1 MPSTTPESQTN
12 LINQSL
18 AVVIPIKAFHQAK
31 ERLSDLLTP
40 SERLVL
46 AKMCAE
52 RVLRAVAGYKV
63 FVVCDDEAVAQWA
76 TARNAQ
82 IVWQTDVGLN
92 NAVRAGVAAARVNK
106 FELAM
111 IVHSDLPLATSFSQL
126 FSDCDLDSLKTSI
139 TLVPDRH
146 EDGTNVMIL
155 PTSSDFEF
163 TYGRNSF
170 ITHQHLAKKCNLA
183 LRIIYDQHLS
193 VDIDTAEDLA
203 VAQSLEKNN

>member
-1 MPSTTPESQTN
+1 MPSTTPESLTN
-12 LINQSL
+12 LIDQSL

-52 RVLRAVAGYKV
+52 RVLRAVADYKV
-63 FVVCDDEAVAQWA
+63 FVVCDDEAVVQWA

-82 IVWQTDVGLN
+82 IVWQAEAGLN
-92 NAVRAGVAAARVNK
+92 NAVRAGIAAARLNK

-163 TYGRNSF
+163 AYGRNSF

-183 LRIIYDQHLS
+183 LRIIYDQQLS

>member
-1 MPSTTPESQTN
+1 MPSTTPKSQTN
-12 LINQSL
+12 LIDQSL

-76 TARNAQ
+76 TAHNAQ
-82 IVWQTDVGLN
+82 IVWQTEAGLN

-163 TYGRNSF
+163 AYGRNSF

-183 LRIIYDQHLS
+183 LRIIYDQQLS

>member
-1 MPSTTPESQTN
+1 MPSTTPESLTN
-12 LINQSL
+12 LIDQSL

-76 TARNAQ
+76 TAHNAQ
-82 IVWQTDVGLN
+82 IVWQTEAGLN

-155 PTSSDFEF
+155 PTTSDFEF
-163 TYGRNSF
+163 AYGRNSF

>member
-52 RVLRAVAGYKV
+52 QVLRAVAGYKV

-76 TARNAQ
+76 TAHNAQ
-82 IVWQTDVGLN
+82 IVWQTEAGLN

-155 PTSSDFEF
+155 PTTSDFEF
-163 TYGRNSF
+163 AYGRNSF

>member
-1 MPSTTPESQTN
+1 VPSTTPESQTN
-12 LINQSL
+12 LIDQSL

-76 TARNAQ
+76 TAHNAQ
-82 IVWQTDVGLN
+82 IVWQTEAGLN

-163 TYGRNSF
+163 AYGRNSF

-183 LRIIYDQHLS
+183 LRIIYDQQLS

>member
-12 LINQSL
+12 LIDQSL
-18 AVVIPIKAFHQAK
+18 AVVIPIKAFYQAK

-76 TARNAQ
+76 TAHNAQ
-82 IVWQTDVGLN
+82 IVWQTEAGLN

-163 TYGRNSF
+163 AYGRNSF

>member
-1 MPSTTPESQTN
+1 VPSTTPESQTN
-12 LINQSL
+12 LIDQSL

-76 TARNAQ
+76 TAHNAQ
-82 IVWQTDVGLN
+82 IVWQTEAGLN

-163 TYGRNSF
+163 AYGRNSF

>member
-12 LINQSL
+12 LIDQSL

-76 TARNAQ
+76 TAHNAQ
-82 IVWQTDVGLN
+82 IVWQTEAGLN

-163 TYGRNSF
+163 AYGRNSF

>member
-1 MPSTTPESQTN
+1 VPSTTPESQTN

-76 TARNAQ
+76 TAHNAQ
-82 IVWQTDVGLN
+82 IVWQTEAGLN
-92 NAVRAGVAAARVNK
+92 NAVRAGVAASRVNK

-163 TYGRNSF
+163 AYGRNSF

>member
-1 MPSTTPESQTN
+1 VPSTTPESQTN

-76 TARNAQ
+76 TAHIAQ
-82 IVWQTDVGLN
+82 IVWQTEAGLN

-163 TYGRNSF
+163 AYGRNSF

>member
-12 LINQSL
+12 LIDQSL

-76 TARNAQ
+76 TAHNAQ
-82 IVWQTDVGLN
+82 IVWQTEAGLN

-163 TYGRNSF
+163 AYGRNSF

-183 LRIIYDQHLS
+183 LRIIYDQQLS

>member
-1 MPSTTPESQTN
+1 VPSTTPESLTN
-12 LINQSL
+12 LIDQSL

-82 IVWQTDVGLN
+82 IVWQTEAGLN
-92 NAVRAGVAAARVNK
+92 NAVRAGIAAARVNK

-111 IVHSDLPLATSFSQL
+111 IVHSDLPLATSFSHL
-126 FSDCDLDSLKTSI
+126 FNDCDLASLKTSI
-139 TLVPDRH
+139 TLLPDRH

-155 PTSSDFEF
+155 PTASEFEF
-163 TYGRNSF
+163 AYGLNSF
-170 ITHQHLAKKCNLA
+170 VTHQQMAKKYNLT

-193 VDIDTAEDLA
+193 VDIDTAQDLA

>member
-1 MPSTTPESQTN
+1 MPSTTPESLTN
-12 LINQSL
+12 LIDQSL

>member
-1 MPSTTPESQTN
+1 VPSTTPESQTN

>member
-12 LINQSL
+12 LIDQSL

-76 TARNAQ
+76 TAHNAQ
-82 IVWQTDVGLN
+82 IVWQTEAGLN

-163 TYGRNSF
+163 AYGRNSF

-183 LRIIYDQHLS
+183 LRITYDQHLS

>member
-1 MPSTTPESQTN
+1 VPSTTPESQTN

-76 TARNAQ
+76 TAHNAQ
-82 IVWQTDVGLN
+82 IVWQTEAGLN

-163 TYGRNSF
+163 AYGRNSF

>member
-76 TARNAQ
+76 TAHNAQ
-82 IVWQTDVGLN
+82 IVWQTEAGLN

-155 PTSSDFEF
+155 PTTSDFEF
-163 TYGRNSF
+163 AYGRNSF

>member
-1 MPSTTPESQTN
+1 MPSTTPESLTN
-12 LINQSL
+12 LIDQSL

-82 IVWQTDVGLN
+82 IVWQAEAGLN
-92 NAVRAGVAAARVNK
+92 NAVRAGIAAARLNK

-155 PTSSDFEF
+155 PTTSDFEF
-163 TYGRNSF
+163 AYGRNSF